1 MVDLHTHTR
10 CSDGALAPAEL
21 VALAARKGLSAV
33 AITDHDT
40 VEGNAEAVAAGKNAS
55 IAVVPG
61 VEIST
66 QWTGVTF
73 HLLGL
78 GLDRTTPLV
87 EERFRFLADSR
98 RERTPRMLQKLRE
111 LGIEVDPKEVA
122 REAGGGVVGRPHLA
136 RVLVRMGAASSV
148 QDAFDRFL
156 GRGKAA
162 YVDKAR
168 LSPTD
173 ACAVIRD
180 AGGAVVLAHPGLVEQ
195 DRPGLLP
202 ALLDHL
208 LPLGLD
214 GLEAYYSRH
223 SPTQSRR
230 YRQLARERG
239 LIVTGGSDFHDGR
252 DGGPDLGSG
261 LGDLRVP
268 DDCYRALTALL
279 AGRNG

>member
-98 RERTPRMLQKLRE
+98 RERTPRMLQKLRG
-111 LGIEVDPKEVA
+111 LGIGTP
-122 REAGGGVVGRPHLA
+122 L
-136 RVLVRMGAASSV
+136 
-148 QDAFDRFL
+148 RF
-156 GRGKAA
+156 R
-162 YVDKAR
+162 
-168 LSPTD
+168 
-173 ACAVIRD
+173 I
-180 AGGAVVLAHPGLVEQ
+180 
-195 DRPGLLP
+195 
-202 ALLDHL
+202 
-208 LPLGLD
+208 
-214 GLEAYYSRH
+214 
-223 SPTQSRR
+223 
-230 YRQLARERG
+230 
-239 LIVTGGSDFHDGR
+239 
-252 DGGPDLGSG
+252 GSG
-261 LGDLRVP
+261 
-268 DDCYRALTALL
+268 
-279 AGRNG
+279 

>member
-98 RERTPRMLQKLRE
+98 RERTPRMLQRLHG
-111 LGIEVDPKEVA
+111 LGIEVDPEEVT

-168 LSPTD
+168 LSPAD

-180 AGGAVVLAHPGLVEQ
+180 AGGAVILAHPGLVEQ

-223 SPTQSRR
+223 SPAQSRR
-230 YRQLARERG
+230 YRQLARKRG
-239 LIVTGGSDFHDGR
+239 LIITGGSDFHDGR
-252 DGGPDLGSG
+252 DGGPDLGTG

-279 AGRNG
+279 ADRAG

>member
-10 CSDGALAPAEL
+10 CSDGALTPAEL
-21 VALAARKGLSAV
+21 VELAARKGLSAV

-40 VEGNAEAVAAGKNAS
+40 VDGNAEAVAAGQNAS

-66 QWTGVTF
+66 QWAGVTF

-98 RERTPRMLQKLRE
+98 RERTPRMLQKLRG
-111 LGIEVDPKEVA
+111 LGIEVELEAVI

-136 RVLVRMGAASSV
+136 RVLVRTGAARSV

-168 LSPTD
+168 LSPAD
-173 ACAVIRD
+173 ACAVIHE
-180 AGGAVVLAHPGLVEQ
+180 AGGAVILAHPGLVEQ

-223 SPTQSRR
+223 SPAQSRR
-230 YRQLARERG
+230 YRRLAGERG
-239 LIVTGGSDFHDGR
+239 LIVTGGSDFNDGR

-268 DDCYRALTALL
+268 DGCYRALTALL
-279 AGRNG
+279 AGRDG